1 MLAKEPMPTS
11 MNTDQ
16 SVCQLRYD
24 AAMSTQTTS
33 PFVYASSLAIDVETM
48 RRVPEA
54 GTIAQETDVVLD
66 RIAARLA
73 HAGLALRDVVKTT
86 CYVSD
91 DAYRMDFVAAYKERF
106 APGPYPA
113 RVTVVLGL
121 AGDCRVQVEAVA
133 AAPATEDVN

>member
-1 MLAKEPMPTS
+1 
-11 MNTDQ
+11 
-16 SVCQLRYD
+16 
-24 AAMSTQTTS
+24 MSTMTKA

-54 GTIAQETDVVLD
+54 GTIAEETDVVLD
-66 RIAARLA
+66 RIEARLQQS
-73 HAGLALRDVVKTT
+73 GLSLKDIIKTT

-91 DAYRMDFVAAYKERF
+91 EAFRMPMIEAYKQRF

-121 AGDCRVQVEAVA
+121 AGDCRVQIEAIA
-133 AAPATEDVN
+133 EPR